1 MKFINVKYN
10 QFINSIKGRK
20 IIIFG
25 ATSAWKYFESL
36 YPNIK
41 EEIVSNVYAV
51 VDNDQSKQNTL
62 FDMGTK
68 KISIFSPNILKGL
81 DNIVILIMVSLAY
94 HEEICNQLINLNLN
108 DETECYS
115 LFLMTSYH
123 DEIDNSDVEK
133 YFKDKNEK
141 KIPAKIHCFWFSGDE
156 KPDLYKRCLE
166 SWYIHCSNFEIIE
179 WNANNYD
186 VTKNRYMLEA
196 FERKKWAFV
205 SDYARLD
212 VLKKEG
218 GVYMDMD
225 VELLKCPQ
233 ELFCH
238 KSIFSFNMSDHID
251 LAMFA
256 SVSNNPILEELM
268 KLYEGKVFN
277 SDGKTMN
284 SFSQPGFVEEY
295 FTRAGILMNGK
306 LQWKQDMV
314 FLPKTYL
321 MPLDM
326 FTYLPVAS
334 SKYTYAIHWCN
345 GGWREE
351 KSTPEQVKKNRKLWE
366 LFNSRGK

>member
-225 VELLKCPQ
+225 VELIASLEPYLYANGFFLRQEDGMLELGSGFGVQSNDSLIIKMLEKYHQRRLVMPNGEIDITPQ
-233 ELFCH
+233 PEFLSKVLRENGITRNHNSQIVGDKIILSNDFISCYTG
-238 KSIFSFNMSDHID
+238 KN
-251 LAMFA
+251 
-256 SVSNNPILEELM
+256 SVSNARI
-268 KLYEGKVFN
+268 G
-277 SDGKTMN
+277 
-284 SFSQPGFVEEY
+284 
-295 FTRAGILMNGK
+295 
-306 LQWKQDMV
+306 
-314 FLPKTYL
+314 
-321 MPLDM
+321 
-326 FTYLPVAS
+326 
-334 SKYTYAIHWCN
+334 IHWHN
-345 GGWREE
+345 GGWLDE
-351 KSTPEQVKKNRKLWE
+351 KQRTLISKSNESREQVIKKY
-366 LFNSRGK
+366 FI